1 MFRKIRKKIIYC
13 LIVTVV
19 NIAFGEKGWS
29 AGLQEPQTFQTYAI
43 VTVEVA

>member
-19 NIAFGEKGWS
+19 NLAFGEKGWS
-29 AGLQEPQTFQTYAI
+29 EGKTSQPIPHYAVI
-43 VTVEVA
+43 TVEVQ